1 MTIDG
6 PPLLGRAGQVG
17 VTCKFPFKFAYF
29 GMTFGP
35 YNACTDYL
43 GTLYCATEVDSDH
56 NALNYGACDPN
67 CVLSGEESKVF
78 NLELAQFSQTV
89 VEIFPET
96 TSATTITNT
105 LSTTMTD
112 IMDPTSV
119 ITVMTGEANMKTGKQ

>member
-29 GMTFGP
+29 VMTFGP
-35 YNACTDYL
+35 YDACTDYL

-119 ITVMTGEANMKTGKQ
+119 MTGEANMKTGKQY